1 MDFFTMPLFV
11 PLTIML
17 VIGWVVRPWMFGPL
31 ENAAANK
38 DGPVQFTLA
47 DALCLLVLLQITL
60 SMLHWEGRNEGV
72 RALLPTDVMLCVVIP
87 IAWWSL
93 VRMLSRAGIRATWQ
107 RCVVLA
113 VVVPVTVIGAFAVAF
128 VPSAILDLLGEH
140 SNVSRDIRI
149 LSAGIVLPGVI
160 YRLGHFTR
168 AIAASAM
175 KE

>member
-1 MDFFTMPLFV
+1 MDFSHMPLFV

-31 ENAAANK
+31 EHAAADK
-38 DGPVQFTLA
+38 HSPVQFTLA
-47 DALCLLVLLQITL
+47 DALCLLVLLQIAS
-60 SMLHWEGRNEGV
+60 SMLHWEGRNEALT
-72 RALLPTDVMLCVVIP
+72 ALLPSDIMFCVLIP
-87 IAWWSL
+87 IVWWSL

-113 VVVPVTVIGAFAVAF
+113 VVVPVTGIGVLAVAF
-128 VPSAILDLLGEH
+128 VPSAVLDLFLDR

-149 LSAGIVLPGVI
+149 LLAGVVLPGVI

-168 AIAASAM
+168 AIVASAT
-175 KE
+175 EE